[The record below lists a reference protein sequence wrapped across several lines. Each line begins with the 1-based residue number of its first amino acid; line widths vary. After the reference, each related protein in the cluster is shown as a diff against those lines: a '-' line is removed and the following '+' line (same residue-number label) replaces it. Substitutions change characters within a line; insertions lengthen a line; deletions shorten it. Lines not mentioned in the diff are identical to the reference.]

1 MLYHIKD
8 ASEAFGCI
16 VDKVG
21 VVGVVGVVVVEPVPD
36 STTV

>member
-21 VVGVVGVVVVEPVPD
+21 VVGVVGVVVVEVPD

>member
-21 VVGVVGVVVVEPVPD
+21 VVGVVGVVVVDVPD